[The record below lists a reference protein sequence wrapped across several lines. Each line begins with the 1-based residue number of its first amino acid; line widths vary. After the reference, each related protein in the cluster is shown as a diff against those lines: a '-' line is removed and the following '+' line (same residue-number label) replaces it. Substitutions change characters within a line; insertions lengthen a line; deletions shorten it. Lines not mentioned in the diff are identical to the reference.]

1 MAHTQSA
8 VGPHWRYQWPPKRG
22 ILIAGGP
29 LKSAFPV
36 VPSGCIFLGASSRS
50 AYRLPCQHWAQCV
63 NSVDGLAR
71 PSATEQEFGVVVLAA
86 GRSTFDVVELNMM
99 ICTAGSGKLTA
110 VHALHAGLSWG
121 SCAGN
126 KKQELA
132 DGASEG
138 VARLVVPIGAYQAT
152 VGPQWL
158 HRGFVLAAV
167 LGPAWTAEDV
177 MVPQAWK
184 RPRGAETHPVSE
196 SKIAMVQTRSCG
208 YAALRTRRHARCLRY
223 GWRTKAKMGVSCWPV
238 GNRLFRMVVIQRT
251 EHGYGVEHL
260 I

>member
-1 MAHTQSA
+1 M
-8 VGPHWRYQWPPKRG
+8 
-22 ILIAGGP
+22 
-29 LKSAFPV
+29 
-36 VPSGCIFLGASSRS
+36 
-50 AYRLPCQHWAQCV
+50 

-110 VHALHAGLSWG
+110 VHALHAGLSWE

-152 VGPQWL
+152 VGP
-158 HRGFVLAAV
+158 
-167 LGPAWTAEDV
+167 
-177 MVPQAWK
+177 
-184 RPRGAETHPVSE
+184 
-196 SKIAMVQTRSCG
+196 
-208 YAALRTRRHARCLRY
+208 
-223 GWRTKAKMGVSCWPV
+223 
-238 GNRLFRMVVIQRT
+238 
-251 EHGYGVEHL
+251 
-260 I
+260 